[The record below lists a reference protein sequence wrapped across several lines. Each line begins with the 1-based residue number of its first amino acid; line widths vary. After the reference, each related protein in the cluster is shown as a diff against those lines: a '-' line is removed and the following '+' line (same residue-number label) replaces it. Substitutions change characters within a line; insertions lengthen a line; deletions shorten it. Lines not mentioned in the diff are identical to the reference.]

1 MSQSLLLSLSQ
12 VLAVHSRPTLPPC
25 LLLLFLLEKWP
36 ETICST
42 EQLSLLPLSL
52 LQERRVD
59 TRLSLPLR
67 RLPLCL
73 LGV

>member
-1 MSQSLLLSLSQ
+1 MHYCNTESLLLSLSQ
-12 VLAVHSRPTLPPC
+12 VLALHSRSTLPSC
-25 LLLLFLLEKWP
+25 LLQLFLLEKWP

-42 EQLSLLPLSL
+42 EQLSL

>member
-1 MSQSLLLSLSQ
+1 MHYCNTESLLLSLSQ
-12 VLAVHSRPTLPPC
+12 VLALHSRSTLPSC

-42 EQLSLLPLSL
+42 EQLSL

>member
-1 MSQSLLLSLSQ
+1 MSQSFLLSLLQ
-12 VLAVHSRPTLPPC
+12 VLAVHPRPTLSPC
-25 LLLLFLLEKWP
+25 LLLLFLLEKWTEP
-36 ETICST
+36 TCTT